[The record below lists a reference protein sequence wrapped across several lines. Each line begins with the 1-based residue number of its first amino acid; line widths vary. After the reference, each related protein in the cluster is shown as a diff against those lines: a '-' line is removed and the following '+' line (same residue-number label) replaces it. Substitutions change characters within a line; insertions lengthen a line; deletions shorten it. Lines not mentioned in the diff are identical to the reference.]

1 MTEQQLTFYQKV
13 SKIQAELNAPKNAFN
28 AFGKYK
34 YRNLESIL
42 ESLKPHLDKHE
53 IFLTLNDE
61 IVKFDNPQGDIPVAS
76 DVNQKAPQIP
86 NSTIDSMRCR
96 YYIKATATISDGEK
110 TISTV
115 AYAREELS
123 KKGMDASQLTGS
135 CSSYARK
142 YALGGLFA
150 IDDNKDAD
158 SRDNTESK
166 QIKRKVKNSEPASQ
180 GKDKILEDLISQV
193 PNLQTLQDANRLW
206 VKAISHVHGGDLA
219 RSDISDFWSKLEE
232 YCDFTFHASY
242 DKNAKQFVVN
252 EGATF
257 Q

>member
-1 MTEQQLTFYQKV
+1 MTEQLTFYQKV

-61 IVKFDNPQGDIPVAS
+61 IVKFDNPQVDIPVAS
-76 DVNQKAPQIP
+76 AVNQKAPQQIP

-166 QIKRKVKNSEPASQ
+166 QIKRKVKSSESAQ
-180 GKDKILEDLISQV
+180 GKGKILEDLISQV
-193 PNLQTLQDANRLW
+193 PNLQSLQDANQLW
-206 VKAISHVHGGDLA
+206 VKTISHVHGGDLE
-219 RSDISDFWSKLEE
+219 RSDIAGLWDKLQE
-232 YCDFTFHASY
+232 YCDFTFQASY
-242 DKNAKQFVVN
+242 DQKAKQFVVN

>member
-13 SKIQAELNAPKNAFN
+13 SKIQAKLNAPKNAYN
-28 AFGKYK
+28 KYGSFY
-34 YRNLESIL
+34 YRSLESIL
-42 ESLKPHLDKHE
+42 EGLKPYLDQYE
-53 IFLTLNDE
+53 LFLTLNDE
-61 IVKFDNPQGDIPVAS
+61 IFQISDRFYVKG
-76 DVNQKAPQIP
+76 
-86 NSTIDSMRCR
+86 
-96 YYIKATATISDGEK
+96 TATISDGEK

-115 AYAREELS
+115 AYAREDVS
-123 KKGMDASQLTGS
+123 RKGMDASQLTGS

-166 QIKRKVKNSEPASQ
+166 QIKRKVKSSQPATN
-180 GKDKILEDLISQV
+180 KDNILENLISQV
-193 PNLQTLQDANRLW
+193 PNLQTLQDANNLW
-206 VKAISHVHGGDLA
+206 VKTISHVHGGDLE
-219 RSDISDFWSKLEE
+219 RSDIAGLWDKLQD
-232 YCDFTFHASY
+232 YCDFTFQASY
-242 DKNAKQFVVN
+242 DQKAKQFIVN

>member
-53 IFLTLNDE
+53 LFLTLNDE
-61 IVKFDNPQGDIPVAS
+61 IVKFDNPQGIPVAS
-76 DVNQKAPQIP
+76 DVNQKAPQAP
-86 NSTIDSMRCR
+86 NSIIDSMRCR
-96 YYIKATATISDGEK
+96 YYIKATATISDGAKEL
-110 TISTV
+110 STF

-166 QIKRKVKNSEPASQ
+166 QIKRKVKSSEPANQ
-180 GKDKILEDLISQV
+180 GKENILADLTSKV
-193 PNLQTLQDANRLW
+193 SKLQSIQEANSLW
-206 VKAISHVHGGDLA
+206 VAAIGHVQGGDLERA
-219 RSDISDFWSKLEE
+219 DISDFWNQLEY
-232 YCDFTFHASY
+232 YCDMTFQASY
-242 DKNAKQFVVN
+242 DKQAKQFIVN